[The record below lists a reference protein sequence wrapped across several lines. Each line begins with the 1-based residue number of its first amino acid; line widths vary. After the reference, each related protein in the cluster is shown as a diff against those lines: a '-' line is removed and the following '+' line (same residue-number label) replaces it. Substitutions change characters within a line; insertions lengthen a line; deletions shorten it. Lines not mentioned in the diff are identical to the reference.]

1 MQEEFSDKKKKKKI
15 TPYSLSQ
22 NQVLSSS
29 TKQQKIVLAYCIS
42 SLLQHTMQNFSQCA
56 CALTLL

>member
-1 MQEEFSDKKKKKKI
+1 MQEFSDKKQI

-29 TKQQKIVLAYCIS
+29 TKQQKIMLALVFCN
-42 SLLQHTMQNFSQCA
+42 TQCRILVSVH
-56 CALTLL
+56 AL

>member
-1 MQEEFSDKKKKKKI
+1 MQEEFSDKKKI

-42 SLLQHTMQNFSQCA
+42 LLQHTMQNFSQCA